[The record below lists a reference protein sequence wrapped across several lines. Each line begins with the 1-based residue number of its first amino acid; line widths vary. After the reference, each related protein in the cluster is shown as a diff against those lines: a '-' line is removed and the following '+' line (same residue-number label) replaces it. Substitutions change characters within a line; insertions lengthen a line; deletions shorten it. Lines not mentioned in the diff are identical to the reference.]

1 MFTPECATP
10 AAEVVKTMTNP
21 HPLGA
26 SLAQDVVT
34 SLLASGKLADSL
46 AADLTSAITNCL
58 QHKWRTMPPHQ
69 AAAVSALL
77 RAGRPK
83 QEPRVIPTAAET
95 GQQPAVS
102 VERSVLHDHIICL
115 EDGRELKMLKRYL
128 REHYGLSPDEYR
140 HKWGLP
146 ADYPM
151 VAPAYL
157 VQAVYRVD
165 NG

>member
-1 MFTPECATP
+1 MISA
-10 AAEVVKTMTNP
+10 
-21 HPLGA
+21 HPIGA

-34 SLLASGKLADSL
+34 SLLASGKLTESL
-46 AADLTSAITNCL
+46 APDLTSAITNCL
-58 QHKWRTMPPHQ
+58 QHKWRAMPPRQ

-77 RAGRPK
+77 RTGHPK
-83 QEPRVIPTAAET
+83 TEPRIILTAAET
-95 GQQPAVS
+95 GQQPAVP

-115 EDGRELKMLKRYL
+115 EDGRELKMLKRHL
-128 REHYGLSPDEYR
+128 REHYGLTPDEYR
-140 HKWGLP
+140 QKWGLP

-151 VAPAYL
+151 VAPAYT